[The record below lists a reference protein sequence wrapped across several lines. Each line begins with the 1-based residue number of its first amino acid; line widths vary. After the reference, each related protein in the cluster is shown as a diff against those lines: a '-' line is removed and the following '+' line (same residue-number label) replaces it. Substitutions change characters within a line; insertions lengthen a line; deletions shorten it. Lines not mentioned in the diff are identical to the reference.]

1 MVFFGGLGTCEIG
14 IQEELADEFTH
25 PGALGVL
32 VIDLEISCVK
42 TRHLEIQGGKA
53 TCDFHLKHGSGY
65 GCFQK

>member
-1 MVFFGGLGTCEIG
+1 MGFFGGLGTCEIG

-53 TCDFHLKHGSGY
+53 VVTSI
-65 GCFQK
+65 